1 MSIFYVV
8 QTSRNVL
15 NLNCFRLVRSKFDQI
30 TFKGKLLRIGIDY
43 SDHHFEICWI
53 LQFSFD
59 KSRHSEWR
67 FDVIE
72 NSGWLGMTLEVKLI
86 KNLADFRVN
95 EANRSFFLAN
105 FQGQILQIVVVWN
118 SRFELNCRISIK
130 TKAINNYLVR
140 ILDITSV
147 RNLQFLSESFTNLTL
162 NIHRFKG
169 DRVVSYY
176 WNSVPNIL
184 WTFLFEKSYA
194 ACVLAT

>member
-1 MSIFYVV
+1 MLLKQTVVDNKRCKRNRRKTHSAQIVLPVTDFLGIKAYMSIFYVV

-105 FQGQILQIVVVWN
+105 FQGQILQIVVV
-118 SRFELNCRISIK
+118 
-130 TKAINNYLVR
+130 
-140 ILDITSV
+140 
-147 RNLQFLSESFTNLTL
+147 
-162 NIHRFKG
+162 
-169 DRVVSYY
+169 
-176 WNSVPNIL
+176 
-184 WTFLFEKSYA
+184 
-194 ACVLAT
+194 